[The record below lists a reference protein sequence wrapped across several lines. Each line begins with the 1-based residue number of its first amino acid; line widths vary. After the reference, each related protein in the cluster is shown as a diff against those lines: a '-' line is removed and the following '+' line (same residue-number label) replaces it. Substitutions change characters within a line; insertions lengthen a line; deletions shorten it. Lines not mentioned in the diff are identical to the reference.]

1 MSLKNNKTAAIEVTL
16 IDQVPLS
23 TVDEMEVEVDEL
35 SGGSLNK
42 ETGVV
47 EWKLTLK
54 PGEQI
59 KKKLAYKVKIPK
71 DQSVNL

>member
-1 MSLKNNKTAAIEVTL
+1 MKEYQNIFPVIQKQIQKGWELSLKNNKTAAIEVTL

-42 ETGVV
+42 ETGL
-47 EWKLTLK
+47 WN
-54 PGEQI
+54 G
-59 KKKLAYKVKIPK
+59 
-71 DQSVNL
+71 N